1 MAEPLQSATFAAEIR
16 AKPILGA
23 RNAPREASYMTP
35 EEDFGQAIDQETP
48 RVSGTRW
55 STASRAESLSDLID
69 LHGRKKSS
77 LRIVVDDALEGEI
90 VLVAGAIATA
100 RYGNLG
106 GERALHAMLHAEL
119 GHLRTIPLFGPHSGM
134 ARGVAEDNRLTP
146 IQGTPA
152 HFPVS
157 RMRPILPSESDTT
170 RDLADDLVGFRD
182 GAQDVRNTSTDAEP
196 PDDTTRFFTVER
208 EVVEAA
214 ESALSTLTSRRTL
227 KFATFGLYVYGKH
240 DRRGL
245 HVGGRR
251 VDLHDLEPQLTALRA
266 SPRTASFELRVAP
279 LVLFGSTGRSS
290 GYTVVTAA
298 PSFEAAEG
306 ARGVSTSF
314 SRLFHSALRERGV
327 G

>member
-1 MAEPLQSATFAAEIR
+1 
-16 AKPILGA
+16 
-23 RNAPREASYMTP
+23 MTP
-35 EEDFGQAIDQETP
+35 GEDFEHPFDHETP

-55 STASRAESLSDLID
+55 LTASRAESLSELID

-90 VLVAGAIATA
+90 VFVLGAIAAA
-100 RYGNLG
+100 RYGDLG
-106 GERALHAMLHAEL
+106 GERALHAMLNAEL
-119 GHLRTIPLFGPHSGM
+119 GSLRTVPLHGTLSQALGRAAGDDHVTPV
-134 ARGVAEDNRLTP
+134 RGS
-146 IQGTPA
+146 PA
-152 HFPVS
+152 HSPVALL
-157 RMRPILPSESDTT
+157 RPIVPSESDTT
-170 RDLADDLVGFRD
+170 RDLSHELAGFRE
-182 GAQDVRNTSTDAEP
+182 GTHEVRNTSSPTADA
-196 PDDTTRFFTVER
+196 DDTTRFFTVER

-214 ESALSTLTSRRTL
+214 ERALTTLTSRRTL
-227 KFATFGLYVYGKH
+227 KSAAFGLYVYGKH

-279 LVLFGSTGRSS
+279 LVLFGSTGRTS

-298 PSFEAAEG
+298 PSFEVAEG
-306 ARGVSTSF
+306 ARGISSTF
-314 SRLFHSALRERGV
+314 SRLFHSSLRELGV